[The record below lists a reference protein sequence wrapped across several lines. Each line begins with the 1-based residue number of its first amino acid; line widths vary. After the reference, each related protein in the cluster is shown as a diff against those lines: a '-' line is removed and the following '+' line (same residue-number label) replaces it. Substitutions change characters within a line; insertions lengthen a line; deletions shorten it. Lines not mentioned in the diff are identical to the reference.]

1 MMYSRHTLQRFALAV
16 LTPYL
21 LHAQAQSTYGNNS
34 LRVTKDSE
42 IVASAFPEVEGV
54 DLIAPAF
61 TNPESLPA
69 GWDNGTSGPTDLYE
83 LDYFI
88 RSIANRNDWITY
100 KSSDFLS
107 EEGRAIP
114 YLFLSSSPG
123 YTGNNTKLKVYIQAA
138 IHGNEPGA
146 DSGALALLGKL
157 DANQNYTAS
166 LLEKMDILI
175 LPRYNVDGVSYFQ
188 RELAVNLDPNRDHI
202 KLDRKQTREI
212 KQVFSDYNP
221 HIAIDLHEFT
231 APTVY
236 GGDYQHG
243 NDALIAGGIHLNI
256 HSSIR
261 SYLNDVLIPT
271 IGDRLE
277 GYGLRWGPYV
287 TGSSN
292 TTSGSKIVWDGPA
305 TQPRSGRNAMGLT
318 QTIAFLFEMRG
329 IRLADQH
336 FQRRVATALIKLE
349 AILEYARDNTNEVR
363 SIVEDARADFISSN
377 EEIIITDDPR
387 GNLTQQLF
395 NFVDRRNGSIVELTV
410 HFYETRPAVAN
421 LTRSRPEAYLIPR
434 SWYDIAERLRILGLE
449 VQTLDYEYRGT
460 VEALNVTSS
469 VLDDSIYEG
478 HVLNTVT
485 TEPLTKE
492 VHLPPGSF
500 LVSTR
505 QQNAALA
512 FIALEPET
520 IDSYVT
526 FNFIALAAGDEY
538 PIYRI
543 LAE

>member
-1 MMYSRHTLQRFALAV
+1 MYSRHACQCLALAI
-16 LTPYL
+16 LTPHL
-21 LHAQAQSTYGNNS
+21 FHALAQSAYGDNY
-34 LRVTKDSE
+34 LQVTKDSD
-42 IVASAFPEVEGV
+42 IVASAFPEVEGIE
-54 DLIAPAF
+54 LIAPAF
-61 TNPESLPA
+61 TNPDTLPA
-69 GWDNGTSGPTDLYE
+69 GWTNGSSGPTDLYE

-88 RSIANRNDWITY
+88 RSIANRNDWVTY

-123 YTGNNTKLKVYIQAA
+123 YAGNNTKLKVYIQAA
-138 IHGNEPGA
+138 IHGNEPAA
-146 DSGALALLGKL
+146 DQGALALLGKM
-157 DANQNYTAS
+157 DANQTYAAS
-166 LLEKMDILI
+166 LLEKMDILM

-212 KQVFSDYNP
+212 KQVFSDWNP
-221 HIAIDLHEFT
+221 HLAVDLHEYNG
-231 APTVY
+231 PTVY

-243 NDALIAGGIHLNI
+243 NDALIAGGIHPNV
-256 HSSIR
+256 HTNIR
-261 SYLNDVLIPT
+261 SYLNDVLIPM
-271 IGDRLE
+271 IGNRLE
-277 GYGLRWGPYV
+277 SYGLRWGPYV

-292 TTSGSKIVWDGPA
+292 TTSGSPIVWDGPA

-318 QTIAFLFEMRG
+318 QTITFLFEMRG

-349 AILEYARDNTNEVR
+349 AILEYARDNTEKVR

-377 EEIIITDDPR
+377 EEIVINDSPR
-387 GNLTQQLF
+387 GNLTQQPF
-395 NFVDRRNGSIVELTV
+395 NFVDRRNGSIVELV
-410 HFYETRPAVAN
+410 VDFYETRPAVVN

-434 SWYDIAERLRILGLE
+434 AWYDIVERLEILGLE

-460 VEALNVTSS
+460 VEALNITSS
-469 VLDDSIYEG
+469 ELDDSIYEG

-512 FIALEPET
+512 FITLEPET
-520 IDSYVT
+520 IDSYIT
-526 FNFIALAAGDEY
+526 FNFIALGTGDEY